1 MIAAFYMFLAAYCL
15 TFMFAFQKVHLRSF
29 CLIISLPIILILKNN
44 AISSQTSQ
52 IAYYLLFLPF
62 FFFLTGVLHW
72 GLVLINIQ
80 QTQVLETS
88 STS

>member
-15 TFMFAFQKVHLRSF
+15 TFMFDFQKVHLRSF

-52 IAYYLLFLPF
+52 IAYYLLLP

-80 QTQVLETS
+80 QTQVLETL